1 MTTTVPNSKI
11 KEVNNKVPDISG
23 LGKSTE
29 YEAKISYT
37 EGKKTL
43 LFLIIMNLQVTYEW
57 CKDKTKKVS
66 SPIWYF

>member
-1 MTTTVPNSKI
+1 MTTTVPNSKV

-23 LGKSTE
+23 LGKSKE

-66 SPIWYF
+66 SSIWYF